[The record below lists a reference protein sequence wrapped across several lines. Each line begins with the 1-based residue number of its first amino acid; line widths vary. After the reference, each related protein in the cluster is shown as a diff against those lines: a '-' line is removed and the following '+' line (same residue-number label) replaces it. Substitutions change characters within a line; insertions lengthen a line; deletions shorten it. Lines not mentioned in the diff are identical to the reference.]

1 MAKVNLLKKI
11 VDGYL
16 KRGVLAEDTYGLVYK
31 SIDAKV
37 KSYLFFKLIEL
48 FIN

>member
-16 KRGVLAEDTYGLVYK
+16 KRDVLAEDTYGFSLQ
-31 SIDAKV
+31 IH
-37 KSYLFFKLIEL
+37 
-48 FIN
+48 